1 VEPAVGGETSTIR
14 TYRGAHLRAARRV
27 RDCAQRVDNFGK
39 VCTTCAQP
47 GETSIELA
55 TQGNTR
61 EHEMVDGRGFEP
73 LGSGF
78 QTPTRDQLPPY
89 LWTPA

>member
-1 VEPAVGGETSTIR
+1 
-14 TYRGAHLRAARRV
+14 
-27 RDCAQRVDNFGK
+27 
-39 VCTTCAQP
+39 
-47 GETSIELA
+47 
-55 TQGNTR
+55 
-61 EHEMVDGRGFEP
+61 MVDGRGFEP